1 VPFWATVTTQVRWA
15 EARLAR
21 AARASVVNCIL
32 RLVVCV
38 CVCVCVGVKARV
50 RLVEGVTEKIEATSA
65 VWKRTGL
72 A

>member
-21 AARASVVNCIL
+21 AASASVVNCIL
-32 RLVVCV
+32 GLVICV
-38 CVCVCVGVKARV
+38 CVCVCRRKARV